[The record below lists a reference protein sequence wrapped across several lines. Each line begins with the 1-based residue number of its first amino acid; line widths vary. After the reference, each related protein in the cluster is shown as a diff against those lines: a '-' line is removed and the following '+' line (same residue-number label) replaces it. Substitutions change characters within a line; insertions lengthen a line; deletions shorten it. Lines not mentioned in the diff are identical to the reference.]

1 MLRNEKKR
9 YVTRLK
15 SLDAKHFWSAVKNLN
30 GASSSTIPTLKHNGE
45 EAKSNLEKA
54 AMLNN
59 YFSSCFNTPLP
70 SSGHTLPLSPD
81 DLHKTCYV
89 NVNTTCFQNFEN
101 SS

>member
-81 DLHKTCYV
+81 DCPEDLLC
-89 NVNTTCFQNFEN
+89 
-101 SS
+101 S